1 MVVTLDFICLRLNP
15 ETGLPEVM
23 LQQRARGPEQGRDAL
38 VGGWIWEAPQ
48 EEGGEFDRNLDEAVR
63 RIMERKVGLMPSYLE
78 QVRAEG
84 SISRDPALGW
94 SVTIPHL
101 SLFNRDDTEILQ
113 TRDGIRWVALDS
125 ILQGDCPL
133 PFDHRTL
140 VVNANEAFL
149 NKIKYSSL
157 LLYLLPEKV
166 AVSQIVAA
174 YETFGIR
181 VTKQTVFSRWV
192 NTGLLKETGER
203 KSLSARGQ
211 ASKLYRLEE
220 DSLSYFDSEIGKS
233 YGSRS
238 GRGPETGGRVS

>member
-15 ETGLPEVM
+15 ETGQPEVM
-23 LQQRARGPEQGRDAL
+23 LQQRVRGPEQGRYAL
-38 VGGWIWEAPQ
+38 VGGWVWEQPVEQ
-48 EEGGEFDRNLDEAVR
+48 GGGNGEGGEYDRTLDDAVR
-63 RIMERKVGLMPSYLE
+63 RILEQKVGLMPSYLE
-78 QVRAEG
+78 QVRVEG

-101 SLFNRDDTEILQ
+101 SLFNRDDTEVLQ
-113 TRDGIRWVALDS
+113 TRDGIRWVALES
-125 ILQGDCPL
+125 ILDGGCPL

-140 VVNANEAFL
+140 VANAHEAFL

-192 NTGLLKETGER
+192 NPGLLKDTGER
-203 KSLSARGQ
+203 KALSARGQ

-233 YGSRS
+233 YGTRA
-238 GRGPETGGRVS
+238 GAEH

>member
-15 ETGLPEVM
+15 DSGQPEVM
-23 LQQRARGPEQGRDAL
+23 LQQRQRGPEKGRDAL
-38 VGGWIWEAPQ
+38 VGGWVWEQPV
-48 EEGGEFDRNLDEAVR
+48 EEGGEFDETLDDAVT
-63 RIMERKVGLMPSYLE
+63 RIMRQKVGPMPSYLE
-78 QVRAEG
+78 QVRVEG
-84 SISRDPALGW
+84 SLQRDPTLGW

-101 SLFNRDDTEILQ
+101 CLFNRDDTESLQ
-113 TRDGIRWVALDS
+113 TREGIRWAPLAS
-125 ILQGDCPL
+125 ILEGGCPL

-140 VVNANEAFL
+140 VANAYDAFL

-166 AVSQIVAA
+166 AVSQIVDA
-174 YETFGIR
+174 YDTFGIR

-192 NTGLLKETGER
+192 NPGLLVDTGER
-203 KSLSARGQ
+203 KSLGARGQ

-233 YGSRS
+233 YGARS
-238 GRGPETGGRVS
+238 ARTATAD

>member
-15 ETGLPEVM
+15 ETGQPEVM
-23 LQQRARGPEQGRDAL
+23 LQHRTHGPEEGRYAL
-38 VGGWIWEAPQ
+38 VGGWVWEQPQ
-48 EEGGEFDRNLDEAVR
+48 EEGGEFDRTLEDAVR

-101 SLFNRDDTEILQ
+101 SLFSRDDTGILQ
-113 TRDGIRWVALDS
+113 TREGIRWVALES
-125 ILQGDCPL
+125 ILDGQYPL

-140 VVNANEAFL
+140 VTTAHEAFL

-192 NTGLLKETGER
+192 NTGLLTDTGER

-211 ASKLYRLEE
+211 ASKLYRLDE

-233 YGSRS
+233 YGTRS
-238 GRGPETGGRVS
+238 GSDTESRVS